1 MIRGG
6 QGRSGR
12 QIEESAQAVAW
23 CIGLA
28 VLLLATLAWLQGG
41 GP

>member
-12 QIEESAQAVAW
+12 QIEESAQAGAW

-28 VLLLATLAWLQGG
+28 AVLVAILAWLQGG
-41 GP
+41 AP